1 MSETTKTPRLHAE
14 MASRYMADDSLKCW
28 LWNGDEWELAASP
41 MWYAESIYHVGHEKP
56 TAPPKRKVTMA
67 GITFDAPET
76 EAPKVGMK
84 YWLIDIDRA
93 NSMVWSGSPV
103 EQRWLAAGLAHLDYE
118 NARLHTQ
125 ALIKLNRQLCGMGEL
140 LRKEDSN
147 D

>member
-28 LWNGDEWELAASP
+28 LWNGNEWAFAAVP
-41 MWYAESIYHVGHEKP
+41 MWFAESIYHVGHKKP

-125 ALIKLNRQLCGMGEL
+125 ALIKLNRQLCGM
-140 LRKEDSN
+140 EDAK
-147 D
+147 